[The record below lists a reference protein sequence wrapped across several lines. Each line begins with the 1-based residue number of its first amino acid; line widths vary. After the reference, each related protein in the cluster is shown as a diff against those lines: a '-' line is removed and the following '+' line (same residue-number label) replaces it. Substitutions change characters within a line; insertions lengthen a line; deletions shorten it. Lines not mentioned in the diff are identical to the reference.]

1 MRTPHSET
9 ASPLQDRLTKAG
21 NLGCPDQPK
30 SDNELIRLG
39 QEAWTRL
46 TSCQSWNDWLL
57 VGEALLVG
65 RTECMRVAHT
75 NKPEG
80 RRYNEEFSS
89 WLKATKFDGIDKSTR
104 SRLFECL
111 TCRSDIEKWR
121 KTLPTSER
129 LKLNYPTAV
138 LRRWRN
144 TQVRKPN
151 DAEPKPSAM
160 AKLKTANIELQEQIH
175 RLQRDSEHSVP
186 FTPRD
191 TPKDIAG
198 YVWRTIH
205 EAPKLARSIAR
216 DLTRLAKE
224 AEKADTDCGG
234 DQ

>member
-1 MRTPHSET
+1 MRKAALCGGGLSFSRHGKDRRTKLRTPHSET
-9 ASPLQDRLTKAG
+9 ASPLQDRLTKAGNLGCSDQPKSNAG

-111 TCRSDIEKWR
+111 TCRSD
-121 KTLPTSER
+121 
-129 LKLNYPTAV
+129 
-138 LRRWRN
+138 
-144 TQVRKPN
+144 
-151 DAEPKPSAM
+151 M
-160 AKLKTANIELQEQIH
+160 
-175 RLQRDSEHSVP
+175 
-186 FTPRD
+186 
-191 TPKDIAG
+191 
-198 YVWRTIH
+198 
-205 EAPKLARSIAR
+205 
-216 DLTRLAKE
+216 
-224 AEKADTDCGG
+224 
-234 DQ
+234 